1 MLWGKPPA
9 AIHRG
14 ETRLM
19 TRVHDLRMAP
29 KLLASFLLVAALAGL
44 VGGTGLAALNTT
56 HYWLTRISGDSV
68 PSLVQ
73 LLRMRE
79 DITVALSASRGAL
92 LASDPG
98 QSTRDM
104 SQARAAD
111 TDLDAQF
118 MGYYAGITH
127 PGWPEA
133 IRARRMRA
141 LLRPWIADEGRIA
154 LLLARHTPA
163 ATRAATRLVT
173 GPVARSAQEMQGLL
187 SINVQDLTDE
197 VASRTA
203 SAEAA
208 QAAAVRLLLTVVGG
222 AVALAVALGLL
233 LARSIAHPLRQI
245 ADTAAR
251 IAAGDASARIDLERG
266 DELGVLARSLR
277 LMVAHLQE
285 RATTDPLTGLGNHRA
300 YHEEAGRALAHAAR
314 HGEPLTLALLDLDD
328 FKLINDQHG
337 HTQGD
342 RVLAALGALLRGR
355 RAEDRAFRLGGD
367 EFALLLPAT
376 TQERAATALDRL
388 RQEAGPRLSGATLSV
403 GLAARVPDDGA
414 GNTGDAG
421 DAGGAGD
428 LATLREQADAA
439 LYEAKRRGRNAVVT
453 FGEIAGDAAIVSGAT
468 ILAVRRLLAERAV
481 TVAFQ
486 PIWDLERGVVL
497 AYEALA
503 RPDPSYG
510 LSGPQEAFDVAERI
524 GRAHELDALCRA
536 AILDRARDLPP
547 DALLF
552 LNLSPASLD
561 HALLAG
567 ETLVEATAAAGLT
580 PARVVLEITE
590 RSLTRPAIVIREAT
604 RLRALG
610 FKIALDD
617 VGAGNAGLEMLR
629 SLPVDYLKID
639 RAVVAGAPTDTTTR
653 SVLAAILAFA
663 REAGTFVI
671 AEGIETEA
679 MLDFVD
685 RAGREPTGR
694 TVRAVQGYLLGR
706 PSATISGMR
715 AVPQARSA

>member
-1 MLWGKPPA
+1 
-9 AIHRG
+9 
-14 ETRLM
+14 M
-19 TRVHDLRMAP
+19 TRVRDLRMAP

-79 DITVALSASRGAL
+79 DLTVALSASRGAI

-98 QSTRDM
+98 QSTRDVR
-104 SQARAAD
+104 QARAAD
-111 TDLDAQF
+111 TDLEAQF
-118 MGYYAGITH
+118 TGYYAGITH
-127 PGWPEA
+127 PQWPEA

-141 LLRPWIADEGRIA
+141 LLPPWSADEGRIA
-154 LLLARHTPA
+154 RLLARHTPA

-173 GPVARSAQEMQGLL
+173 GPVARSAQEMQRLL
-187 SINVQDLTDE
+187 SVNVQDLTDE

-203 SAEAA
+203 AAEAA

-233 LARSIAHPLRQI
+233 LARSIARPLRQI
-245 ADTAAR
+245 EDTAAR
-251 IAAGDASARIDLERG
+251 IAQGDTSAHIDLERG
-266 DELGVLARSLR
+266 DELGALAASLR
-277 LMVAHLQE
+277 AMVAHLRE

-314 HGEPLTLALLDLDD
+314 HGEPLALALIDLDD

-376 TQERAATALDRL
+376 TQERAATALERL

-414 GNTGDAG
+414 GNTG

-536 AILDRARDLPP
+536 AILARAHELPR

-706 PSATISGMR
+706 PSATISGMC
-715 AVPQARSA
+715 AVPQTRSA

>member
-1 MLWGKPPA
+1 
-9 AIHRG
+9 
-14 ETRLM
+14 M
-19 TRVHDLRMAP
+19 TRFHDLRMAP

-44 VGGTGLAALNTT
+44 VGGTGLAALGTT
-56 HYWLTRISGDSV
+56 HYWLDRIATDSV

-73 LLRMRE
+73 LMQMRE
-79 DITVALSASRGAL
+79 DTSLAVRYTRGLILTTVPTDARRYDR
-92 LASDPG
+92 LAAA
-98 QSTRDM
+98 
-104 SQARAAD
+104 ARADAR
-111 TDLDAQF
+111 AQF
-118 MGYYAGITH
+118 ALYAAGITH
-127 PGWPEA
+127 PHTPEA
-133 IRARRMRA
+133 AHARQLRA
-141 LLRPWIADEGRIA
+141 LLDTWLPLDARIA
-154 LLLARHTPA
+154 AVSARPGAARVSAAALSTGVESHEIRQITALLDD
-163 ATRAATRLVT
+163 LVGT
-173 GPVARSAQEMQGLL
+173 LR
-187 SINVQDLTDE
+187 DE
-197 VASRTA
+197 VTSRTA
-203 SAEAA
+203 TAEAA
-208 QAAAVRLLLTVVGG
+208 QRNAARLLLAVMGG
-222 AVALAVALGLL
+222 AVALALALGLL
-233 LARSIAHPLRQI
+233 LAHSIAGPLRTLT
-245 ADTAAR
+245 ATAAA
-251 IAAGDASARIDLERG
+251 IAGGDATAHIDLTRG
-266 DELGVLARSLR
+266 DELGTLATSLR
-277 LMVAHLQE
+277 AMVAHLRE

-314 HGEPLTLALLDLDD
+314 HGEPLALALLDLDD

-342 RVLAALGALLRGR
+342 RVLAALGTLLRGR

-376 TQERAATALDRL
+376 TQERAATALERL
-388 RQEAGPRLSGATLSV
+388 RQEAGPRLSGATLSI
-403 GLAARVPDDGA
+403 GIAARVPDDGA
-414 GNTGDAG
+414 GDAG

-439 LYEAKRRGRNAVVT
+439 LYEAKRRGRNAVVA
-453 FGEIAGDAAIVSGAT
+453 FGEIAGDTAIVSGAT

-486 PIWDLERGVVL
+486 PIWDLERRVVL

-503 RPDPSYG
+503 RPAGAYG

-536 AILDRARDLPP
+536 AILARAHELPP
-547 DALLF
+547 NALLF

-567 ETLVEATAAAGLT
+567 ETLVEATTAAGLT

-590 RSLTRPAIVIREAT
+590 RSLTRPAVVIREAK

-610 FKIALDD
+610 FRIALDD

-629 SLPVDYLKID
+629 LLPVDYLKID
-639 RAVVAGAPTDTTTR
+639 RAVVAGAVDDTTTR

-694 TVRAVQGYLLGR
+694 TVRAVQGYLLGPPR
-706 PSATISGMR
+706 ATIPDAR
-715 AVPQARSA
+715 AVLQARSA